1 MSTDSIITSKALGQR
16 VAKARCAAG
25 LTQNELAQ
33 SIQLDR
39 TAISRIESG
48 DRRLEALELV
58 AISRSTGVPAEWLLQ
73 SAPIVASYRGRPEEA
88 QLDVRVE
95 ALIATLE
102 RDLRLLLDIVALRAP
117 QDRVVLKAPRSPDEA
132 ETAAARLREHM
143 GWGDGP
149 IADLLRVSEMVG
161 LYSIVEDLGS
171 DLPEGIYRPVD
182 SVGIAWI
189 NGRSPTGRRRFT
201 LAHELGHHVF
211 QDEYAVDWPET
222 ANEGTERIIN
232 AFAVHLLLPR
242 MGLKRRWGELA
253 SDYAEPRERAIV
265 IAAEFGASW
274 SAALAQLER
283 IGLLSLPDQKSFL
296 QEPPRRGDYV
306 ELATAFPEDISA
318 PRLSPRL
325 AAAAV
330 AAYRRGGIS
339 QTRALE
345 LLRGTIEGEDLPE
358 PATVPLAAFAGDLG

>member
-25 LTQNELAQ
+25 LTQSELAQ
-33 SIQLDR
+33 RIRLDR

-73 SAPIVASYRGRPEEA
+73 SVPIVASYRGRPEED
-88 QLDVRVE
+88 QLGVRVE

-102 RDLRLLLDIVALRAP
+102 RDLTLLLDLAALKAP
-117 QDRVVLKAPRSPDEA
+117 QNLRELQTPRSPDEA
-132 ETAAARLREHM
+132 ETAATRLRERM

-149 IADLLRVSEMVG
+149 IADLLRVSETVG
-161 LYSIVEDLGS
+161 LYSIVEDLGP
-171 DLPEGIYRPVD
+171 DLPEGIYRPVA

-189 NGRSPTGRRRFT
+189 NGRAPTGRRRFT

-222 ANEGTERIIN
+222 GDEGTERIIN

-242 MGLKRRWGELA
+242 MGLKRRWEELA
-253 SDYAEPRERAIV
+253 NDYAEPRDRAIL

-274 SAALAQLER
+274 SATLAQLRR
-283 IGLLSLPDQKSFL
+283 IGLLSLPEQNAFL
-296 QEPPRRGDYV
+296 QEQPRRGDYV
-306 ELATAFPEDISA
+306 GLATAFPEDISA

-325 AAAAV
+325 AAAVV

-345 LLRGTIEGEDLPE
+345 LLRGTIAADEFPE
-358 PATVPLAAFAGDLG
+358 PATLPLAAFAGDLR